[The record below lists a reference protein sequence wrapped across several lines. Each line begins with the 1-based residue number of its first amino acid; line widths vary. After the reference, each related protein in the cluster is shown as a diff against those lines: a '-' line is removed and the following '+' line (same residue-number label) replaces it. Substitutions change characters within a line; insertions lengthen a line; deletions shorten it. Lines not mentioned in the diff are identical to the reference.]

1 MPYTKKYFIEITSL
15 DKISDEKIFMALKKN
30 FDKTYIKLYKAELL
44 KRDI

>member
-15 DKISDEKIFMALKKN
+15 NKISDEKLFLAIKKN
-30 FDKTYIKLYKAELL
+30 FDKTYVKLYSAELL